1 MNALASEN
9 SISDSFDIVFI
20 GAGPGGY
27 VGAIRAAQLGLK
39 TAVIEK
45 DKTLGGTCLNVGCI
59 PSKVLLQSS
68 ENYYEAKNDFDKH
81 GILFSDLK
89 IDLNKMMDR
98 KNKIVGDLTGG
109 IAFLFKKNKITSY
122 NGLGKILNPNT
133 IEINLADGTK
143 QTIQSKNIIIATG
156 SSPIELPFLKFDE
169 KKILSSTGALA
180 LDYIPKEFIV
190 VGGGVI
196 GLEMGSV
203 WARLGSKVTV
213 IEYAD
218 QVCSMMDQDCITVLI
233 RSMKKMGVEFL
244 TSTKVTNSRSVGGRV
259 ELDYESVKDGT
270 KSSIQ
275 GDVVLVSTGRK
286 PYTDGLGLENVQ
298 IQKDEKGRI
307 IINDHYQTN
316 VPNIFAIGDVTF
328 GPMLAHKAEEE
339 GVAVA
344 EIISTGH
351 GHVNYNTVP
360 SVIYTHPE
368 VASVGMTEAEAKSK
382 GYEINVGKFSFA
394 ANARAKARGATEGFV
409 KIIADK
415 TSDKIL
421 GAHIVSALAS
431 ELLSELVV
439 AMEFGGSSE
448 DVARSFHSH
457 PTMSEVIR
465 EAALAVDKR
474 QRQG

>member
-1 MNALASEN
+1 MEQ
-9 SISDSFDIVFI
+9 FDLIII
-20 GAGPGGY
+20 GSGPGGY
-27 VGAIRAAQLGLK
+27 IGAIRAAQLGLK

-59 PSKVLLQSS
+59 PSKALLQSS
-68 ENYYEAKNDFDKH
+68 ELYHEAKHDMVNH
-81 GILFSDLK
+81 GIELSGVK
-89 IDLNKMMDR
+89 LNLDVMMSR
-98 KNKIVGDLTGG
+98 KNKIVSDLTGG
-109 IAFLFKKNKITSY
+109 IEFLFKKNKITHLK
-122 NGLGKILNPNT
+122 GVGQILT
-133 IEINLADGTK
+133 ATTVEIKAADGTK
-143 QTIQSKNIIIATG
+143 QTVTAKNIIIATG
-156 SSPIELPFLKFDE
+156 SVPVELPFLKFDE
-169 KKILSSTGALA
+169 KKIVSSTGALA
-180 LDYIPKEFIV
+180 LDYVPKEMLV

-203 WARLGSKVTV
+203 WAKLGSKVTI
-213 IEYAD
+213 IEFAD
-218 QVCSMMDQDCITVLI
+218 KICAMMDQDAVNVLV
-233 RSMKKMGVEFL
+233 RSMKKMGVEFML
-244 TSTKVTNSRSVGGRV
+244 STKVTASRSVGGRV
-259 ELDYESVKDGT
+259 ELDYEKLTTNV

-286 PYTDGLGLENVQ
+286 PFTENLGLENVG
-298 IQKDEKGRI
+298 ITKDDRGRVQT
-307 IINDHYQTN
+307 NSHYQTN
-316 VPNIFAIGDVTF
+316 VPNIFAIGDVII

-344 EIISTGH
+344 EFIVTGH

-368 VASVGMTEAEAKSK
+368 VASVGLTEDECKTK
-382 GYEINVGKFSFA
+382 GHEINVGKFSFA
-394 ANARAKARGATEGFV
+394 ANGRAKAKGQTEGFV

-415 TSDKIL
+415 ISDKIL
-421 GAHIVSALAS
+421 GAHIVGSGAS
-431 ELLSELVV
+431 EMLGELII

>member
-1 MNALASEN
+1 MEQ
-9 SISDSFDIVFI
+9 FDLIFI
-20 GAGPGGY
+20 GSGPGGY

-59 PSKVLLQSS
+59 PSKALLQSS
-68 ENYYEAKNDFDKH
+68 ELYHEAKHDFSNH
-81 GILFSDLK
+81 GIEIKDIK
-89 IDLNKMMDR
+89 LNLDVMMSR
-98 KNKIVGDLTGG
+98 KNKIVTDLTNG
-109 IAFLFKKNKITSY
+109 IEFLFKKNKITHFK
-122 NGLGKILNPNT
+122 GFGKILT
-133 IEINLADGTK
+133 TTTVEITAADGEK
-143 QTIQSKNIIIATG
+143 QTVSAKNIIIATG
-156 SSPIELPFLKFDE
+156 SIPVELPFLKYDE
-169 KKILSSTGALA
+169 KKIVSSTGALV
-180 LDYIPKEFIV
+180 LDYVPKEMLV

-213 IEYAD
+213 IEFAD
-218 QVCSMMDQDCITVLI
+218 KICAIMDQDCVNVLV
-233 RSMKKMGVEFL
+233 RSMKKMGVDFML
-244 TSTKVTNSRSVGGRV
+244 STKVTASRSVGGRV
-259 ELDYESVKDGT
+259 ELDYEKLT
-270 KSSIQ
+270 TNIKASIQ

-286 PYTDGLGLENVQ
+286 PFTENLGLENVS
-298 IQKDEKGRI
+298 INKDDRGRVQT
-307 IINDHYQTN
+307 NSHYQTN
-316 VPNIFAIGDVTF
+316 VENIFAIGDVII

-344 EIISTGH
+344 EFIATGH

-368 VASVGMTEAEAKSK
+368 IASVGLTEDECKAK
-382 GYEINVGKFSFA
+382 GFEINVGKFPFA
-394 ANARAKARGATEGFV
+394 ANGRAKAKGTTEGFV

-415 TSDKIL
+415 ISDKIL
-421 GAHIVSALAS
+421 GAHIVGASAS
-431 ELLSELVV
+431 ELLGELII

>member
-1 MNALASEN
+1 ME
-9 SISDSFDIVFI
+9 SFDLVVI

-27 VGAIRAAQLGLK
+27 TGAIRAAQLGLK

-45 DKTLGGTCLNVGCI
+45 DKTFGGTCLNVGCI

-68 ENYYEAKNDFDKH
+68 ELFHEAQHDFAGH
-81 GILFSDLK
+81 GIKLESVKLDLPT
-89 IDLNKMMDR
+89 MMAR
-98 KNKIVGDLTGG
+98 KNRIVSELTSG
-109 IAFLFKKNKITSY
+109 IEFLFKKNKIT
-122 NGLGKILNPNT
+122 GIKGTGKILNANT
-133 IEINLADGTK
+133 IEVTDANGT
-143 QTIQSKNIIIATG
+143 QVQIQAKNIMLATG
-156 SSPIELPFLKFDE
+156 SVPVELPFLKYDE

-180 LDYIPKEFIV
+180 LDYVPKEMLV

-213 IEYAD
+213 IEFAD
-218 QVCSMMDQDCITVLI
+218 KICAMMDQDCINVLM
-233 RSMKKMGVEFL
+233 RSMKKLGVDFM
-244 TSTKVTNSRSVGGRV
+244 TSTKVTASRSVGGRI
-259 ELDYESVKDGT
+259 ELDYESLTDGK

-286 PYTDGLGLENVQ
+286 PFTEGLGLENLQ
-298 IQKDEKGRI
+298 IEKDERGRVK
-307 IINDHYQTN
+307 INNHYQTN
-316 VPNIFAIGDVTF
+316 IPNIFAVGDVTT

-344 EIISTGH
+344 EIIATGH

-360 SVIYTHPE
+360 SVIYTQPE
-368 VASVGMTEAEAKSK
+368 VSSVGMTEVEAKNA
-382 GYEINVGKFSFA
+382 GIETAVGKFPFA
-394 ANARAKARGATEGFV
+394 ANGRAKAKGHTEGFV
-409 KIIADK
+409 KIITDK
-415 TSDKIL
+415 ATDRII
-421 GAHIVSALAS
+421 GGHIVGAGSS
-431 ELLSELVV
+431 ELLGEIVI

-448 DVARSFHSH
+448 DLARSFHSH